1 MTVSDEKN
9 EVLGGQLYLIATP
22 IGNLSDL
29 SPRALK
35 VLEEADLV
43 AAEDTR
49 TAAKLL
55 ACFGIRGK
63 SMLPYHKHNFRS
75 AGERILEKLRQG
87 LSVAL
92 TTDAGTPA
100 ISDPGEDLVRLCAEN
115 GIPVTAVP
123 GCCAAVTA
131 LALSGLRTDRFAF
144 EGFLPAAG
152 KLRRERLQML
162 AKEERTLILY
172 SAPHKLR
179 EDLRELWEHLGD
191 RRAALCRELTK
202 RNEEI
207 LRTTLSGAAERYKES
222 DPRGEY
228 VLVIE
233 GCTSAGASGEGDLP
247 SADVTAL
254 SPAAH
259 LALYLEKGLSRMD
272 AMKAAAKDR
281 GIPKG
286 AFYRLLLEDSGEA
299 QNAEK

>member
-1 MTVSDEKN
+1 MEEKN
-9 EVLGGQLYLIATP
+9 AVLGGRLYLVATP

-35 VLEEADLV
+35 VLEEVDLI

-55 ACFGIRGK
+55 SCFGIRGK

-75 AGERILEKLRQG
+75 AGEHILGKLEQG

-92 TTDAGTPA
+92 TTDAGMPA
-100 ISDPGEDLVRLCAEN
+100 ISDPGEDLVRLLAEK

-131 LALSGLRTDRFAF
+131 LALSGLATARFAF
-144 EGFLPAAG
+144 EGFLPATG
-152 KLRRERLQML
+152 KSRRERLQKL
-162 AKEERTLILY
+162 AAEERTLILY
-172 SAPHKLR
+172 SAPHKLV
-179 EDLRELWEHLGD
+179 EDLRDLLAQLGD
-191 RRAALCRELTK
+191 RSAALCRELTK

-207 LRTTLSGAAERYKES
+207 IRTTLAGALELYTDSA
-222 DPRGEY
+222 PRGEY
-228 VLVIE
+228 VLIIE
-233 GCTSAGASGEGDLP
+233 GCADPRVAGVPAGAEDI
-247 SADVTAL
+247 AAL
-254 SPAAH
+254 SPEAH

-286 AFYRLLLEDSGEA
+286 EFYKQLLEGE
-299 QNAEK
+299 Q